1 MGYPGRWF
9 SLVDRAAL
17 NAFVLAGHTV
27 SRFLTLAVLGAELY
41 SFKSVYSGE
50 ADSSPDH

>member
-1 MGYPGRWF
+1 MKQVTKGYPGRVF

-27 SRFLTLAVLGAELY
+27 SRFLKLEHFTV
-41 SFKSVYSGE
+41 
-50 ADSSPDH
+50 